1 MSRRP
6 VRRATG
12 GMSLFPFLAVL
23 ICTMGALVGLLML
36 MIASASAQAAS
47 VRVAIDEHLAAE
59 DVDAAP
65 AVVGPTF
72 ENETDPEKAYQAQ
85 IAIEDAAWR
94 KDMLLKQREEL
105 TRQLSERRG
114 EVGYLEQTL
123 RTLRS
128 QADGLLAQA
137 KALQENDGD
146 AGSLKKELAELER
159 RIAEESAKLEAA
171 KAAQAAAP
179 TSYAI
184 TPYDGP
190 TGTHRRPMF
199 IECTGEAV
207 ILQPEGIVL
216 SQQDFAGPL
225 FPGNPLDA
233 ALRAAQEYLQTHGGE
248 SVHGSAY
255 PLFIVREEGAVAY
268 SVARGSMKSWEN
280 EFGYEL
286 IPNDMKLAFPPVDP
300 GLAAA
305 MQQAVDDAR
314 QRQLALAAAQP
325 SRFAGANGGGR
336 VLHAT
341 PRGGFIAAGGGPPSG
356 KSGKAFGPGSPDKP
370 IEDSSGTGTEG
381 PTNAKNISEEQ
392 SKSPGAKPGSTAGS
406 GGAQRKNAQD
416 ENRPI
421 SEKEGEGWA
430 VPEADALT
438 TPLERPIR
446 VAIEA
451 DRILIVAETLSG
463 KESTQIALTPRTSDA
478 IGPLV
483 GGVQERIKSWGFA
496 GRGFYWRPRMV
507 VEVRPGG
514 ERRFAEISRLLEN
527 SGIVLEAAKP

>member
-1 MSRRP
+1 
-6 VRRATG
+6 
-12 GMSLFPFLAVL
+12 MSLFPFLAVL
-23 ICTMGALVGLLML
+23 ICTMGALVGLLMM
-36 MIASASAQAAS
+36 MIASASAHAAS
-47 VRVAIDEHLAAE
+47 AREEFDERLDAADVAP
-59 DVDAAP
+59 AP
-65 AVVGPTF
+65 AVVAPSI
-72 ENETDPEKAYQAQ
+72 ENEADDEKTYQAE
-85 IAIEDAAWR
+85 IALEDAAWR
-94 KDMLLKQREEL
+94 REMLLKQREEL
-105 TRQLSERRG
+105 TQQLSERRN

-128 QADGLLAQA
+128 QADGLVAQA

-146 AGSLKKELAELER
+146 AESLKKQLDELER
-159 RIAEESAKLEAA
+159 RIAEESAKLDAA

-233 ALRAAQEYLQTHGGE
+233 ALRAAQEYLQTHGGDA
-248 SVHGSAY
+248 VHGSAY

-300 GLAAA
+300 GLAEV
-305 MQQAVDDAR
+305 MRQAVEDAR

-336 VLHAT
+336 VLRAS
-341 PRGGFIAAGGGPPSG
+341 PGGGFVPAGGGPPSG
-356 KSGKAFGPGSPDKP
+356 KSGNVFGAGTPDKP
-370 IEDSSGTGTEG
+370 ITDSSGTGTEG
-381 PTNAKNISEEQ
+381 PTTAKNISQEK

-406 GGAQRKNAQD
+406 GGAAPKGSEHED
-416 ENRPI
+416 RPI
-421 SEKEGEGWA
+421 AEKEGEGWA
-430 VPEADALT
+430 VPEADVLT

-446 VAIEA
+446 VSIEA

-507 VEVRPGG
+507 VEVKPGG

-527 SGIVLEAAKP
+527 SGIVMEAAKP

>member
-1 MSRRP
+1 
-6 VRRATG
+6 
-12 GMSLFPFLAVL
+12 MSLFPFLAVL

-36 MIASASAQAAS
+36 MIASASVHAAS
-47 VRVAIDEHLAAE
+47 AREEFERLDAAE
-59 DVDAAP
+59 AAAAP
-65 AVVGPTF
+65 AFVAPAIEGAA
-72 ENETDPEKAYQAQ
+72 DDEKTYQAQ

-94 KDMLLKQREEL
+94 REMLLKQREEL
-105 TRQLSERRG
+105 TQRLAERRD
-114 EVGYLEQTL
+114 EVGYIEQTL

-128 QADGLLAQA
+128 QADGIVAQA
-137 KALQENDGD
+137 KALQANDDD
-146 AGSLKKELAELER
+146 AEALKTQLAELER
-159 RIAEESAKLEAA
+159 RIVEESAKLETA

-207 ILQPEGIVL
+207 VLQPEGIVL
-216 SQQDFAGPL
+216 NQQDFSGPL

-233 ALRAAQEYLQTHGGE
+233 ALRAAQEYLQTHGGD

-286 IPNDMKLAFPPVDP
+286 IPNDMKLAYPPVDP
-300 GLAAA
+300 GLAEV
-305 MQQAVDDAR
+305 MREAVEDAR

-325 SRFAGANGGGR
+325 SRFAGAGGGGR
-336 VLHAT
+336 VLRAS
-341 PRGGFIAAGGGPPSG
+341 PGGGFVPAGGGSRGAEPSG
-356 KSGKAFGPGSPDKP
+356 KSGNAFGAGTPDKP
-370 IEDSSGTGTEG
+370 ITDSSGTGTEG
-381 PTNAKNISEEQ
+381 PTTAKNISQEK
-392 SKSPGAKPGSTAGS
+392 SKSPGAKPGSTTGS
-406 GGAQRKNAQD
+406 GGAAPKGSEHD
-416 ENRPI
+416 DRPI
-421 SEKEGEGWA
+421 AEKEGEGWA
-430 VPEADALT
+430 VPEGDSLT

-446 VAIEA
+446 VSIAA

-463 KESTQIALTPRTSDA
+463 KESTQIALTPRTADA

-483 GGVQERIKSWGFA
+483 EGVQERIKSWGFA

-507 VEVRPGG
+507 VEVKPGG